1 MYRHAYDWNIGHK
14 LPIFN
19 QISINLIN
27 KFNISL
33 ILAIIRPLLLLLLQI
48 YKKLIICHEQ
58 TLLDQNVGTKDINQD
73 KYFPTSAIN
82 YFYRRKL
89 RKNSWR
95 KNCLKIYN
103 TSCSVTDTINIR
115 VS

>member
-89 RKNSWR
+89 RK
-95 KNCLKIYN
+95 KFMTEELFK
-103 TSCSVTDTINIR
+103 DL
-115 VS
+115 

>member
-58 TLLDQNVGTKDINQD
+58 TLFDQNVGTKDINQD

-89 RKNSWR
+89 RK
-95 KNCLKIYN
+95 KFMTEELFK
-103 TSCSVTDTINIR
+103 DL
-115 VS
+115 